1 MNNFRYLNID
11 TLMHRLNPAVKILWF
26 VLAAVLVAVCQDFT
40 VSLYMAFFF
49 FVLWFATRLQK
60 EIWGLFKSL
69 AVYLFMI
76 LLVWVLILM
85 FQKNGQAEPILE
97 WRFICL
103 EWADFARGFMTL
115 IRIFLMISTFY
126 LLIMTTNFS
135 EIIAGLH
142 TLLIPYKVA
151 FSVGLVFQAIPIM
164 VSEYETVLDA
174 QRSRGLEIDKGSLF
188 SKIKKYAVILLPLFM
203 RVLSKSQNMTT
214 AMFVYRLDLNGK
226 RAPYKESHFSR
237 ADVIF
242 SLLWLLVFAGCI
254 FIFIKKPLVF

>member
-26 VLAAVLVAVCQDFT
+26 FLAAVLVAVCQDFT
-40 VSLYMAFFF
+40 VALYMLFF
-49 FVLWFATRLQK
+49 FVILWFATKLQK
-60 EIWGLFKSL
+60 EVFGLFKSL

-76 LLVWVLILM
+76 LLVWVLILV
-85 FQKNGQAEPILE
+85 FKKNGTLPPIFE
-97 WRFICL
+97 WKRLCL
-103 EWADFARGFMTL
+103 EWADLGRGFMTL

-188 SKIKKYAVILLPLFM
+188 SKIKKYGVILLPLFM

-214 AMFVYRLDLNGK
+214 AMFVYRLELNGK
-226 RAPYKESHFSR
+226 RNPYKENSFTR
-237 ADVIF
+237 ADLVF
-242 SLLWLLVFAGCI
+242 SLLWLLIFAGCI
-254 FIFIKKPLVF
+254 FVFIKKPIVL

>member
-11 TLMHRLNPAVKILWF
+11 TMMHRLNPAVKILWF
-26 VLAAVLVAVCQDFT
+26 FIAAVLVAVCQDFS
-40 VSLYMAFFF
+40 VALYMLFFF
-49 FVLWFATRLQK
+49 AVLWFATKLQK
-60 EIWGLFKSL
+60 EVFGLFRSL
-69 AVYLFMI
+69 AVYLFMVVLI
-76 LLVWVLILM
+76 WVLILA
-85 FQKNGQAEPILE
+85 FKKNGSLEPILE

-103 EWADFARGFMTL
+103 EWADFGRGLMTL

-135 EIIAGLH
+135 EIISGLH
-142 TLLIPYKVA
+142 TLFIPYKVA

-174 QRSRGLEIDKGSLF
+174 QRSRGLEIDKGSLL

-214 AMFVYRLDLNGK
+214 AMFVYRLDLDGK
-226 RAPYKESHFSR
+226 RKPYKESPFSKL
-237 ADVIF
+237 DIVF
-242 SLLWLLVFAGCI
+242 SLVWLLIFAGCI
-254 FIFIKKPLVF
+254 LVFIRKPITL